1 MPAKKPVK
9 AKTKK
14 EVKKAKPAKTKK
26 PAKPKAEKTSHAKAE
41 KRTEKADKPKDRKET
56 KAKGKTIGLAISA
69 PEKTCEDYRCP
80 WHGRTPVRG
89 RAFKA
94 VVRAS
99 KLHSTAVVEW
109 GYHKYFQKY
118 ERYERRKS
126 RVVAHNP
133 PCIRARDGDKVM
145 IAECRPLSKTKK
157 FIVVGIL
164 KKA

>member
-1 MPAKKPVK
+1 MSAKKPAK
-9 AKTKK
+9 AKAKK
-14 EVKKAKPAKTKK
+14 EVKKAKPAKMK
-26 PAKPKAEKTSHAKAE
+26 EKTSHIKAE
-41 KRTEKADKPKDRKET
+41 KKIEKSDKPKDRKEI
-56 KAKGKTIGLAISA
+56 KAKGKTIGLSIGA

-89 RAFKA
+89 RAFK
-94 VVRAS
+94 VVVKSS

-109 GYHKYFQKY
+109 GYHKYSQKY

-133 PCIRARDGDKVM
+133 PCIRARDGDEVM